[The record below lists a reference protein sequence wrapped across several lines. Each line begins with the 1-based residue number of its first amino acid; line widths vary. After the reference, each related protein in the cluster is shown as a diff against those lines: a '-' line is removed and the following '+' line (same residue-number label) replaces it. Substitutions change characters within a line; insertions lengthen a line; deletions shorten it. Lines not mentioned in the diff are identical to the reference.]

1 MENEKVEVLKED
13 EIFGI
18 TEDEESESTEVEK
31 KDGEEN
37 VSDKGE

>member
-1 MENEKVEVLKED
+1 MENEKIEILKED

-18 TEDEESESTEVEK
+18 TDDEESESEVIEN

-37 VSDKGE
+37 VSDKDK